1 MKKSV
6 YYNLKKIVDPE
17 LIIYH
22 HLGLGDH
29 LICNGLVNYLSLN
42 FNKVF
47 LPVKKRN
54 FNNVSY
60 LYKEN
65 NKIHL
70 FKVSNEEE
78 DVLNYALKN
87 NLKILKIGFEKRK
100 KPFNSGFYKQLK
112 LSYSI
117 SKDYFSFPRDKEK
130 ENALYQHL
138 VEHFGIK
145 DKFAL
150 IHSESSQGNA
160 DIKIGNALDKIFIR
174 KDMDIFNNIFY
185 YSKLIEH
192 AEEIHCID
200 SSFLHLVDRSV
211 TTNNLYFH
219 NLKNNFTEGANLKLL
234 KNWNVIE
241 Y

>member
-42 FNKVF
+42 FNTVF

-70 FKVSNEEE
+70 FKVTNEEE
-78 DVLNYALKN
+78 DVLNYARKN
-87 NLKILKIGFEKRK
+87 NLKILKIGFENRK
-100 KPFNSGFYKQLK
+100 KPNSDMQLK
-112 LSYSI
+112 LSII
-117 SKDYFSFPRDKEK
+117 SKDYFSFPRDIEK
-130 ENALYQHL
+130 EDALYQHL

-160 DIKIGNALDKIFIR
+160 DIKIGDEFDKIFIR

-185 YSKLIEH
+185 YSKLIEL

-200 SSFLHLVDRSV
+200 SSFLHLVDRSM
-211 TTNNLYFH
+211 TTDNLYFH
-219 NLKNNFTEGANLKLL
+219 NLKNTFTTGANLKLL

>member
-1 MKKSV
+1 MKKYV
-6 YYNLKKIVDPE
+6 FYNLKKIIDSE

-42 FNKVF
+42 FDKVF

-78 DVLNYALKN
+78 DVLNYSLKN
-87 NLKILKIGFEKRK
+87 DLKILKIGFENRK

-112 LSYSI
+112 LPYSV

-130 ENALYQHL
+130 EDTLYQHL
-138 VEHFGIK
+138 VEHFRVKG
-145 DKFAL
+145 KFAL

-160 DIKIGNALDKIFIR
+160 DIKTENDLDKIFIR

-200 SSFLHLVDRSV
+200 SSFLHLVDRSI
-211 TTNNLYFH
+211 TTDNLYFH
-219 NLKNNFTEGANLKLL
+219 NLKNTFTIGANLKLL
-234 KNWNVIE
+234 KNWKIIE

>member
-1 MKKSV
+1 M

-130 ENALYQHL
+130 ENAY
-138 VEHFGIK
+138 I
-145 DKFAL
+145 
-150 IHSESSQGNA
+150 
-160 DIKIGNALDKIFIR
+160 
-174 KDMDIFNNIFY
+174 NI
-185 YSKLIEH
+185 
-192 AEEIHCID
+192 
-200 SSFLHLVDRSV
+200 
-211 TTNNLYFH
+211 
-219 NLKNNFTEGANLKLL
+219 
-234 KNWNVIE
+234 
-241 Y
+241 

>member
-1 MKKSV
+1 MKKCV
-6 YYNLKKIVDPE
+6 LQFKKIVDPE

-78 DVLNYALKN
+78 DV
-87 NLKILKIGFEKRK
+87 
-100 KPFNSGFYKQLK
+100 
-112 LSYSI
+112 
-117 SKDYFSFPRDKEK
+117 
-130 ENALYQHL
+130 
-138 VEHFGIK
+138 
-145 DKFAL
+145 
-150 IHSESSQGNA
+150 
-160 DIKIGNALDKIFIR
+160 
-174 KDMDIFNNIFY
+174 
-185 YSKLIEH
+185 
-192 AEEIHCID
+192 
-200 SSFLHLVDRSV
+200 
-211 TTNNLYFH
+211 
-219 NLKNNFTEGANLKLL
+219 
-234 KNWNVIE
+234 
-241 Y
+241 

>member
-1 MKKSV
+1 
-6 YYNLKKIVDPE
+6 
-17 LIIYH
+17 
-22 HLGLGDH
+22 
-29 LICNGLVNYLSLN
+29 
-42 FNKVF
+42 
-47 LPVKKRN
+47 
-54 FNNVSY
+54 

-78 DVLNYALKN
+78 DVLNYSLKN
-87 NLKILKIGFEKRK
+87 NLKILKIGFENRK

-117 SKDYFSFPRDKEK
+117 SEDYFSFPRDKEK
-130 ENALYQHL
+130 EDALYQHL

-160 DIKIGNALDKIFIR
+160 DIKIGDELDKIFIR

-185 YSKLIEH
+185 YSKLIEL

-200 SSFLHLVDRSV
+200 SSFLHLVDRSL
-211 TTNNLYFH
+211 TTDNLYFH
-219 NLKNNFTEGANLKLL
+219 NLKNTFTTGANLKLL